1 MKMINSNEALAILI
15 IAINDHIEL
24 MKVKGSNKE
33 KMSYLRNKYFKK

>member
-1 MKMINSNEALAILI
+1 MNSNEALAILI
-15 IAINDHIEL
+15 IAINDHIEQ